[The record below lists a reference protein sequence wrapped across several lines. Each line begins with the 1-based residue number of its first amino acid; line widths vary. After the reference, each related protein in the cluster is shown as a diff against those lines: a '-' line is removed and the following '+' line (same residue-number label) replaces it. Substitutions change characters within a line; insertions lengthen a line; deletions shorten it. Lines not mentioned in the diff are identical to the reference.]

1 MIYYA
6 SAVHFNYK
14 KAWQD
19 EKQARE
25 DVFEAREIYR
35 MNNYIRRLM
44 NSQPGIFAAVYE
56 AAPQIFKI
64 AAALEAKNGS
74 IERLSSELKM
84 MFGKKYGMKNIV
96 FDAFKE
102 IHTEQ
107 FFSECLD
114 AAYDADYLDLRTP
127 SVYSRWN
134 DIRSRGEFRLGS
146 ALCSAE
152 PLSLETAL
160 ERADTLLASEDFREE
175 IVRIFSKDNAQVFIA
190 HPVQYRIVVGQAE
203 NALPMVE
210 LLLDCLYANHRLQ
223 GRRWERIF
231 QFKENCVNNKRL
243 EQVFCNASG
252 VAIVLDTSGESS
264 GEGMFASGYQR
275 CVDFIAPFLAER
287 HRDTLFILVESI
299 EKPGF
304 AKKLMAALPENME
317 FICLQEGAGDKLEAE
332 KYLAQLIERSEMAAY
347 QEEQDVILA
356 EDKSS
361 YSASEIYRVF
371 QHWQENLL
379 RNRIYGAYRSC
390 PVIQKAAEVPRKKA
404 YDELQELIGLQE
416 LKTVMR
422 DMVAMAK
429 LSKIRRSWGFKEIG
443 MSRHMVF
450 TGNPGSAKTTA
461 ARLLAR
467 IFAENGIQ
475 PTANLVE
482 CGRADLVGRYVG
494 WTAKLI
500 CAKFREASGGVL
512 FIDEAYALVDGSH
525 SFGDEAINTIVQEME
540 NHRDDVVVILAGY
553 PEKMAEFLEKNE
565 GLKSRIAFHLDFPD
579 YNDKELL
586 EILELMAAQSGY
598 QITLPARKK
607 CRKIFQFAAMQSD
620 FGNGRFVR
628 NLFERA
634 IMHQSVRLGT
644 KEQEISLSTLRKLTV
659 EDFSQEENRLMR
671 LTHCIGFSGTI

>member
-6 SAVHFNYK
+6 STIHFKYK

-19 EKQARE
+19 EKQAEE

-35 MNNYIRRLM
+35 MNNYIRRVT
-44 NSQPGIFAAVYE
+44 NSKPGVFAAIYE
-56 AAPQIFKI
+56 TAPQILKL
-64 AAALEAKNGS
+64 AAAFEPKGES
-74 IERLSSELKM
+74 IEWLSHELKM
-84 MFGKKYGMKNIV
+84 VLGKKYGMKNIT
-96 FDAFKE
+96 FEAFEE

-107 FFSECLD
+107 FFSGYLD

-134 DIRSRGEFRLGS
+134 DVRSRGEFKLES

-152 PLSLETAL
+152 PLSLEAAL
-160 ERADTLLASEDFREE
+160 KRADELLVGEDFREE
-175 IVRIFSKDNAQVFIA
+175 IVRIFSTDNARVFIA
-190 HPVQYRIVVGQAE
+190 HPVQYRIVVGQTESAG
-203 NALPMVE
+203 PMVK

-223 GRRWERIF
+223 GRRWERVF
-231 QFKENCVNNKRL
+231 QLKENCVNNKRL
-243 EQVFCNASG
+243 EQVFRNAAG
-252 VAIVLDTSGESS
+252 TAVLLDTSGESS
-264 GEGMFASGYQR
+264 GEGNFASGYQR
-275 CVDFIAPFLAER
+275 SVDFIAPFLEKS
-287 HRDTLFILVESI
+287 HCDTLFILVESI

-317 FICLQEGAGDKLEAE
+317 FICLQEGTGDKLAAE
-332 KYLAQLIERSEMAAY
+332 KYLAQLMERSDMAAY
-347 QEEQDVILA
+347 KEEQDVLLA

-371 QHWQENLL
+371 QHWQENILK
-379 RNRIYGAYRSC
+379 NRVYGAYRSC
-390 PVIQKAAEVPRKKA
+390 TSIQKAAEVPRKKA

-416 LKTVMR
+416 IKTVMR
-422 DMVAMAK
+422 DMIAMAK
-429 LSKIRRSWGFKEIG
+429 LSKVRKSWGFKDIG

-450 TGNPGSAKTTA
+450 TGNPGSAKTTV
-461 ARLLAR
+461 ARLLTR

-565 GLKSRIAFHLDFPD
+565 GLKSRIAFHLNFPD

-586 EILELMAAQSGY
+586 EILERMAAQNGC

-607 CRKIFQFAAMQSD
+607 CRKIFQSASMQRD

-644 KEQEISLSTLRKLTV
+644 KEQEISLAMLKKLTA
-659 EDFSQEENRLMR
+659 EDFSQDENRPMCLQR
-671 LTHCIGFSGTI
+671 CIGFSGTA